1 MKSVAFVSAA
11 LLAVS
16 FTFTGGCSLPKGA
29 GQARQVL
36 AGASDKNADFAV
48 VRIDR
53 TTVGRLA
60 SWPGPD
66 KGMAPTGWIGNSR
79 GPAGNL
85 IAAGDKVDVTI
96 WETGEGTLLTMPGQ
110 KVVALPGLTVSPDG
124 SVFLPYADKVHIA
137 GLTPDKAR
145 EAIQARLTSIAPATQ
160 VLIAHAPGRKST
172 VDLISGVPR
181 PGSFPL
187 PDRDF
192 TVLGLL
198 ALGGGIPESTVNPH
212 VRLMRGSRLY
222 SISADR
228 LLKNPALDTT
238 LRGGDKVYV
247 ESDERYFLSL
257 GAAGREAQIPFPQD
271 RITALD
277 ALALIGGLNDGRAD
291 ARGILV
297 LRSYPARALRTDGS
311 GPSKQ
316 RTVFVIDMTTADG
329 LFSAGEFDI
338 QPKDVVMATESS
350 VASAGVMLGIIG
362 SIVGVS
368 RTAQVIST
376 GE

>member
-1 MKSVAFVSAA
+1 MKFVAVVPAA
-11 LLAVS
+11 MLAVS
-16 FTFTGGCSLPKGA
+16 LTFTGGCSLPKGA
-29 GQARQVL
+29 GQAGQIL
-36 AGASDKNADFAV
+36 AGAKDEDADFAV

-53 TTVGRLA
+53 TTVGA
-60 SWPGPD
+60 IANWPGPE
-66 KGMAPTGWIGNSR
+66 KSMAPTGWIGNSR
-79 GPAGNL
+79 GPASNL
-85 IAAGDKVDVTI
+85 IAAGDKVDITI

-110 KVVALPGLTVSPDG
+110 KVAALPGLTVSPDG

-137 GLTPDKAR
+137 GMTPDRAR
-145 EAIQARLTSIAPATQ
+145 EAIQARLAPIAPAAQ

-198 ALGGGIPESTVNPH
+198 ALGGGIPESTVNPR
-212 VRLMRGSRLY
+212 VQLMRGGKLY
-222 SISADR
+222 SIPAAR
-228 LLKNPALDTT
+228 LLKDPALDTT

-247 ESDERYFLSL
+247 EPDERYFLSL

-297 LRSYPARALRTDGS
+297 LRDYPAKALRTDGS

-316 RTVFVIDMTTADG
+316 RTVFVIDMTSADG
-329 LFSAGEFDI
+329 LFSAGQFAI
-338 QPKDVVMATESS
+338 QPKDVVMATESR
-350 VASAGVMLGIIG
+350 VASASVVLGIIG
-362 SIVGVS
+362 SIMGIS
-368 RTAQVIST
+368 RTAQVVAT
-376 GE
+376 NE

>member
-1 MKSVAFVSAA
+1 MKSVAVVCAV
-11 LLAVS
+11 LLAAS

-29 GQARQVL
+29 GQARQIL
-36 AGASDKNADFAV
+36 AGAGKEDADFAV

-53 TTVGRLA
+53 TTVATLA
-60 SWPGPD
+60 KWPAPD
-66 KGMAPTGWIGNSR
+66 RGMAAGGWIGNSR
-79 GPAGNL
+79 GPSGSV
-85 IAAGDKVDVTI
+85 IAAGDRVDITI

-110 KVVALPGLTVSPDG
+110 KVAALPGLTVSPDG
-124 SVFLPYADKVHIA
+124 SVFLPYAGKVHIA
-137 GLTPDKAR
+137 GLTPEQAR
-145 EAIQARLTSIAPATQ
+145 EAIQARLVPIAPATQ

-198 ALGGGIPESTVNPH
+198 ALGGGIPDSAVNPH
-212 VRLMRGSRLY
+212 VRLMRGGRLY

-228 LLKNPALDTT
+228 LLKDPALDTT

-247 ESDERYFLSL
+247 EPDERYFLSL

-291 ARGILV
+291 AKGILI
-297 LRSYPARALRTDGS
+297 LRNYPAKALRTDGS

-316 RTVFVIDMTTADG
+316 RTVFVIDMTSADG
-329 LFSAGEFDI
+329 LFSAGEFAI
-338 QPKDVVMATESS
+338 QPKDVVMATESQ
-350 VASAGVMLGIIG
+350 VASASVVLGIIG
-362 SIVGVS
+362 SVVGIS
-368 RTAQVIST
+368 RTAQTISIN
-376 GE
+376 E